1 MLAIRVHSF
10 GGPEVL
16 RLDTVPDLPAP
27 GSGQVRVRL
36 GAAGVN
42 PVDTYIR
49 AGTYGPRAF
58 PFTPGMDGAGVV
70 EALGSDVLSR
80 RPDLAPGA
88 RVWVCRSLTGT
99 YAQRALC
106 EMHQV
111 RPLPARLSFEQGAGV
126 GVASLTAWS
135 ALFQRARAR
144 AGETVLVRGASGG
157 VGQAAVALA
166 KAAGL
171 RVIAT
176 AGTAEGRELVKR
188 LGADI
193 VVDHRSPDCEQRLAE
208 AAASLDSRSPR
219 PANVPPGPDVIV
231 EVLANVN
238 LAHDLALVGFRG
250 RIVVVGNRGEIT
262 INPRAAM
269 ARDASVLGMS
279 LMNLQPAEWD
289 EACAAVGAA
298 LGSGVL
304 VPEVSHVFDLADAPR
319 AHERVMDSTGTLGK
333 VVLRIP
339 SEQAP

>member
-16 RLDTVPDLPAP
+16 RLDTVPALPAP
-27 GSGQVRVRL
+27 GPTQVLVRL
-36 GAAGVN
+36 SAAGVN

-49 AGTYGPRAF
+49 AGNYGPREF

-70 EALGSDVLSR
+70 EALGAEVAAR

-88 RVWVCRSLTGT
+88 RVWVCRSVTGT
-99 YAQRALC
+99 YAQFALC

-135 ALFQRARAR
+135 ALFQRGRAR

-157 VGQAAVALA
+157 VGQAAVTLA

-171 RVIAT
+171 RVVAT
-176 AGTAEGRELVKR
+176 AGTPEGRALVEQ
-188 LGADI
+188 LGADV
-193 VVDHRSPDCEQRLAE
+193 VVDHRAPDCEQRLLD
-208 AAASLDSRSPR
+208 AAAKLDSRAPR
-219 PANVPPGPDVIV
+219 PANIPAGPDVVI

-238 LAHDLALVGFRG
+238 LAKDLALVGFRG

-262 INPRAAM
+262 LNPRAAM

-279 LMNLQPAEWD
+279 LMNLQPAEWE

-298 LGSGVL
+298 LASGVL
-304 VPEVSHVFDLADAPR
+304 TPRVAQVFDLADAPR
-319 AHERVMDSTGTLGK
+319 AHERVMDPAGALGK
-333 VVLRIP
+333 LVLRIP
-339 SEQAP
+339 AERER